1 MSKETTPSSKSKY
14 LSTSFLGEVVLL
26 AFVGWFFVYMLWV
39 SQEWG
44 RGAWLMPRI
53 VVISGIPFWIW
64 RVVTLFKAQISSEGG
79 QIMDMGFLEADA
91 TPAQLRMR
99 WVQLLGTTGAL
110 LVGLMIF
117 GYHIGVPLYVATY
130 LMVLGKVKWWFAAGT
145 VLFFETVIVGVYDN
159 ILLSE
164 WNRPLIQP
172 FYDLFCSSCDVW
184 IWAF

>member
-1 MSKETTPSSKSKY
+1 
-14 LSTSFLGEVVLL
+14 
-26 AFVGWFFVYMLWV
+26 
-39 SQEWG
+39 
-44 RGAWLMPRI
+44 
-53 VVISGIPFWIW
+53 
-64 RVVTLFKAQISSEGG
+64 
-79 QIMDMGFLEADA
+79 
-91 TPAQLRMR
+91 MR